1 MSGGDYEE
9 NRWPNRVICNPRK
22 EQVKRLTAGDFPSLN
37 PHVVKWLG
45 SAGAQDRKPWWKR
58 LRRATF
64 TEVEASAISMTVDIL
79 LVDDNVIQAATR
91 KAILTRSGR
100 SVAVASDGERAIEY
114 LDEPGSRPVGLVI
127 TDHLMPGM
135 NGPEFVTRLR
145 GRFAEMPVLVLS
157 GMADAEDDY
166 EGLDVI
172 FRVKPLPP
180 EELLALVRSLLD
192 QPIGRTA

>member
-1 MSGGDYEE
+1 M
-9 NRWPNRVICNPRK
+9 
-22 EQVKRLTAGDFPSLN
+22 TA
-37 PHVVKWLG
+37 
-45 SAGAQDRKPWWKR
+45 
-58 LRRATF
+58 
-64 TEVEASAISMTVDIL
+64 DIL
-79 LVDDNVIQAATR
+79 LVDDNDIQAATR

-100 SVAVASDGERAIEY
+100 SVAVASDGDRALEY
-114 LDEPGSRPVGLVI
+114 LDKPGNRPVGLVI

-145 GRFAEMPVLVLS
+145 ERFAQMPVLVLS

-180 EELLALVRSLLD
+180 EELLSLVRSLLD